1 MKKSFLGLVLSL
13 GLVGGIQLEGI
24 AQHSGI
30 HGKLKNKSGAPIEAA
45 TITVKE
51 LGKSTATDRNGSFSF
66 SSLPDG
72 SYTIIVKSLGNV
84 IDEERIKV
92 VNGSSQP
99 INLVGDSSDS
109 KLDIVDVRGYNS
121 HNNQTV
127 SVGKAGIADKDLPQ
141 SVQIINE
148 QVIRDQQVNRLSDA
162 LKNAN
167 GIAMGANR
175 GGVNENFY
183 ARGYSLGAN
192 NIFKNG
198 ARTNNGGSIEAS
210 TLESVEILKGSAA
223 LLYGGVTG
231 GAVVNLVTKKPKFEY
246 GGEASVRVGSYDFY
260 KPTVDVYG
268 PISDKLAFRVIGTYE
283 KSGSFRDHV
292 TSERLYVNPSIL
304 YKINDRTDINLM
316 FDYLKS
322 DYTPDFGIGSVDGK
336 LNKDVG
342 RHTFLNTLWAY
353 NKTNTSNGQINLNHQ
368 FNDNWKLNAIAS
380 YQSYGRDYYGSDRIQ
395 AAANGIAARN
405 LTRSKSDELTFNQ
418 QLNLTGTV
426 NTGGIKHKI
435 LVGADADQSNTKAY
449 AYRIDNT
456 LNIKTV
462 TYDQKGLPVIMPG
475 SVYDNINVFD
485 PASTVYTYIP
495 SHFENNLANPKVTVP
510 AVMQTG
516 VRTDMPGAEYLT
528 RTTTNIYRY
537 GVFLQDLIEVTDKFK
552 VLAGLR
558 YTYQRTPYAEKYTYA
573 TDVTEDVKNLDA
585 NQKELGA
592 KVDQAWSPKFG
603 LIFQPIPT
611 SSIYVT
617 YANNFTS
624 NAGYDVD
631 YRPMGPST
639 IDQYEAGIKNDFFNG
654 RLTANA
660 SVYRINNNRFAQ
672 QLLVK
677 PDGTSNGDTN
687 MKEFSG
693 KTASDGVEL
702 DVTGSILPG
711 LDILAG
717 YSYNY
722 MRYTETSPITEITT
736 VVNGSPKVT
745 EVSGNQ
751 EDVRLVGTTAHTANG
766 TIFYTLQHGGAKGL
780 KLGVSAFYTG
790 RRNAGWNNTK
800 INVRDGLDRLITVS
814 PFTTVD
820 ISAGYT
826 YKKWS
831 ILAKMSNVNNA
842 FNYYI
847 HENYSVNPI
856 PPRSF
861 MTTLTYKF

>member
-1 MKKSFLGLVLSL
+1 MKKSYLGLILSL
-13 GLVGGIQLEGI
+13 GLVGVQLDAVAQHNGIQ
-24 AQHSGI
+24 
-30 HGKLKNKSGAPIEAA
+30 GKLKNKSGEPIEAA

-51 LGKSTATDRNGSFSF
+51 LGKSTSTNSDGSFTF
-66 SSLPDG
+66 SKLPDG
-72 SYTIIVKSLGNV
+72 VYTIIVKSLGNV
-84 IDEERIKV
+84 IDEETVKV
-92 VNGSSQP
+92 VNGSSHHLS
-99 INLVGDSSDS
+99 LVGDINESQ
-109 KLDIVDVRGYNS
+109 LDQVEVHGYNS
-121 HNNQTV
+121 HNNKTV
-127 SVGKAGIADKDLPQ
+127 YIGKSGILDKDLPQ

-148 QVIRDQQVNRLSDA
+148 QVIADQQVNRLSDA

-167 GIAMGANR
+167 GVAMGANR
-175 GGVNENFY
+175 GGVNETFY

-210 TLESVEILKGSAA
+210 TLESVEILKGSSA
-223 LLYGGVTG
+223 LLYGGVSG

-246 GGEASVRVGSYDFY
+246 GGEASMRVGSYDFY

-268 PISDKLAFRVIGTYE
+268 PISDKVAFRVIGTYE
-283 KSGSFRDHV
+283 KAGSFRDHV
-292 TSERLYVNPSIL
+292 NSKRLYVNPSVL
-304 YKINDRTDINLM
+304 YKISDRTDLNFV

-322 DYTPDFGIGSVDGK
+322 DFTPDFGIGSVDGK
-336 LNKDVG
+336 LNKGVG
-342 RHTFLNTLWAY
+342 RNTFLNTVWAY
-353 NKTNTSNGQINLNHQ
+353 NNTNSTNGQINLNHK

-380 YQSYGRDYYGSDRIQ
+380 SQSYDRDYYGSDRIQ
-395 AAANGIAARN
+395 ANANGIAARN
-405 LTRSKSDELTFNQ
+405 LTRSKSEELSFNQ
-418 QLNLTGTV
+418 QLNLTGEV
-426 NTGGIKHKI
+426 KTGHIKHKI
-435 LVGADADQSNTKAY
+435 LIGADADQSNTKAY
-449 AYRIDNT
+449 AYTIDNS
-456 LNIKTV
+456 LNMRTV
-462 TYDQKGLPVIMPG
+462 TYDKTGAPVITPG
-475 SVYDNINVFD
+475 AVYDNINVFD
-485 PASTVYTYIP
+485 IGSTVYTYIP
-495 SHFENNLANPKVTVP
+495 SHFENNLANPKVPVP
-510 AVMQTG
+510 EVTKTG
-516 VRTDMPGAEYLT
+516 ARTDMPGADYLT

-537 GVFLQDLIEVTDKFK
+537 GVFVQDLVELTEQFK

-558 YTYQRTPYAEKYTYA
+558 YTYQRTPYGKKYTYA
-573 TDVTEDVKNLDA
+573 TDVTEDVKNVDI
-585 NQKELGA
+585 NKNELGA

-603 LIFQPIPT
+603 LIYQPIPT

-624 NAGYDVD
+624 NSGYDVN
-631 YRPMGPST
+631 YQPMGPST
-639 IDQYEAGIKNDFFNG
+639 IDQYEAGVKNDFFNG
-654 RLTANA
+654 RLTANVA
-660 SVYRINNNRFAQ
+660 WYRINNNKFAQ

-677 PDGTSNGDTN
+677 PDGTDNGDTN
-687 MKEFSG
+687 MKKFTG
-693 KTASDGVEL
+693 KTASDGVEI
-702 DVTGSILPG
+702 DVTGSLFPG

-722 MRYTETSPITEITT
+722 MRYTETSPITKITT
-736 VVNGSPKVT
+736 VVDGTPKVT

-766 TIFYTLQHGGAKGL
+766 TIFYTLQNGGAKGL

-800 INVRDGLDRLITVS
+800 INERDGVDRLITVS

-820 ISAGYT
+820 LSAGYAF
-826 YKKWS
+826 KNWS
-831 ILAKMSNVNNA
+831 ILAKMSNINNA